1 MCKLITHVHTLA
13 FSFANIICVNCINIF
28 SLLYSTVL
36 CIICVP
42 LYYVLF
48 LLEEIKNYYYY
59 YARSICELNTIVCFS
74 TKIVYGAKQNL
85 ATAKCI

>member
-1 MCKLITHVHTLA
+1 MRCLFCAPKPMFTLMSYSKYLQVYVHNVCL
-13 FSFANIICVNCINIF
+13 SIF
-28 SLLYSTVL
+28 
-36 CIICVP
+36 
-42 LYYVLF
+42 
-48 LLEEIKNYYYY
+48 N